1 MIGDNPAA
9 RLLAVLEAG
18 QQKNQAMNC
27 REAWQQILGVE
38 KGKDALLMSR
48 IGKVM
53 ELPEQAIQILSRDF
67 PNQTNTFNHW
77 NAKVNQAFSQQNL
90 NAEWK
95 SFQGHIDAHTLTY
108 LRLTAD
114 LIQTKAP
121 TKLLARETM
130 DELRSQVDRL
140 LVEVLDGDF
149 ETEIKEYVTRYLR
162 RLIIALD
169 EYRIS
174 GAMPVIEAV
183 EGAFG
188 HAFFDEGYR
197 RTISGTPLGQEVVNV
212 LSAVAS
218 AVTIALGAPQLPQ
231 AIQLMLEKFK

>member
-18 QQKNQAMNC
+18 QQKNQNMSC

-38 KGKDALLMSR
+38 KGRDALLMSR
-48 IGKVM
+48 LGKVM
-53 ELPEQAIQILSRDF
+53 ELPEQAIQILNRDF
-67 PNQTNTFNHW
+67 PNQTTTFHHW
-77 NAKVNQAFSQQNL
+77 NAKVNHAFSQQNL

-95 SFQGHIDAHTLTY
+95 SFQGHIDTHTLSY

-114 LIQTKAP
+114 LVQTKMP
-121 TKLLARETM
+121 TKLLAAETTG
-130 DELRSQVDRL
+130 ELRSQVDRL
-140 LVEVLDGDF
+140 LVEVLEGDF
-149 ETEIKEYVTRYLR
+149 ENEIKEYVARYLR
-162 RLIIALD
+162 HLIIALD
-169 EYRIS
+169 EYHIS
-174 GAMPVIEAV
+174 GALPVIETV

-188 HAFFDEGYR
+188 HAFFDDKYR
-197 RTISGTPLGQEVVNV
+197 EAISGTPIGQEVVNV

-218 AVTIALGAPQLPQ
+218 AVTIALGAPQLPN